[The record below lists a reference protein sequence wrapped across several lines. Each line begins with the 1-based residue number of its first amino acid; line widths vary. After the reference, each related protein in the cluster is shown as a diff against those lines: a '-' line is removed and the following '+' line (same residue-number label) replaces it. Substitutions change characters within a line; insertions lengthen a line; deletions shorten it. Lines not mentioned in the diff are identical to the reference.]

1 MTSQMNSSYLDNKL
15 RSLRGGGP
23 SLGSTM
29 GRQASPS
36 PVNGYA
42 TMNTMSTNMSFA
54 DGRNTFQPSFV
65 NKDQYFPIRVTGEES
80 TRRSPSIQTTYKA
93 EATPVSWA
101 TPRKSFEPAR
111 VSTPGRATLASDYDS
126 APSNT
131 YELKADPSIYKI
143 LGTGVPSMTQT
154 YTPAAQTYSS
164 QSYLPTD
171 FMSLM
176 SPQEESNI
184 MNILRNEM
192 LNFNTDELHLGSIS
206 STQESIKSLRE
217 RLPLDRSAT
226 QRLDKTM
233 VEQLLEEEATRKALT
248 QKVMER
254 ESEMKRL
261 GDDSNLLERDV
272 RAVGLDNLGGN

>member
-1 MTSQMNSSYLDNKL
+1 
-15 RSLRGGGP
+15 
-23 SLGSTM
+23 
-29 GRQASPS
+29 
-36 PVNGYA
+36 
-42 TMNTMSTNMSFA
+42 
-54 DGRNTFQPSFV
+54 
-65 NKDQYFPIRVTGEES
+65 
-80 TRRSPSIQTTYKA
+80 
-93 EATPVSWA
+93 
-101 TPRKSFEPAR
+101 
-111 VSTPGRATLASDYDS
+111 
-126 APSNT
+126 
-131 YELKADPSIYKI
+131 
-143 LGTGVPSMTQT
+143 MTQT

-233 VEQLLEEEATRKALT
+233 VEQLLEEEARRKALT